1 MSDRIGTLELFV
13 RQLSEPKR
21 MHERLMPQF
30 HRPLLNTSEALLTY
44 MSVDWHGRE
53 PRRSHITYLPRYSV
67 RTIIVIYYYCIRE
80 C

>member
-13 RQLSEPKR
+13 RVLRQLSEPKR

-44 MSVDWHGRE
+44 MSVDWHGRDSRASSISYNIPTQLE
-53 PRRSHITYLPRYSV
+53 
-67 RTIIVIYYYCIRE
+67 
-80 C
+80 